1 MIRQERRF
9 RLKSDWTTVNHS
21 ACLTFLLAKTIPAR
35 RCLGLGESTQKPF
48 HYFGGPQKAT
58 EIFSTSEVLWSLGS
72 STWDGNLHTS
82 AALDA
87 GRQLAPALDPIRVG
101 CTGKAV
107 VVHPSP
113 LSSGDSHPS
122 LLLLPQWIQI
132 QLHLGLSGCGICLI
146 APAWMSPCQPWPIC
160 ERGLDLQYLLLLT
173 FHLHACSS
181 QGCSTA
187 HFSCSQPSPHS
198 TETQV
203 SGLPNLS

>member
-87 GRQLAPALDPIRVG
+87 GRQLAPAPDPIRVG

-107 VVHPSP
+107 VAHPSP
-113 LSSGDSHPS
+113 LSSGDPHPS

-160 ERGLDLQYLLLLT
+160 ERLGSPISPSVDFPSSCLQFPGLLHSPLFLFTTLT
-173 FHLHACSS
+173 PQH
-181 QGCSTA
+181 
-187 HFSCSQPSPHS
+187 
-198 TETQV
+198 
-203 SGLPNLS
+203 